1 MINSLYIHIPFCKK
15 KCLYC
20 DFNSFDNKSN
30 LINEYMNALK
40 KEIIAYNLKSL
51 DTVYIGG
58 GTPSFIDSRNI
69 VEVLSIIPTAKEVT
83 VEMNPCTVT
92 MDKLKDYKNAGV
104 NRISIGLQTTKD
116 DILKEI
122 GRAHSFDEFKK
133 AYEMIRG
140 VGFDNVNVDLMFGL
154 PSQSLQ
160 DLKESVDYLVS
171 INPEHISCYSLI
183 LHNDIFKHLPSDD
196 DERKMY
202 YYIKEKLK
210 ASGYELYEI
219 SNFAKSGFESKHN
232 LAYWNQKEYAGVG
245 AGASSYINGTRY
257 TNELNLEKYIE
268 LVDENFSQRYIE
280 EVQNIEDTLREYVI
294 LRLRLIE
301 GVNINDINL
310 KFGIDFENKFK
321 NEIDTLKKNNLIS
334 IIDSNLKLTDK
345 GLDFANV
352 VWREF
357 LE

>member
-1 MINSLYIHIPFCKK
+1 MIKSLYIHIPFCKK

-30 LINEYMNALK
+30 LINEYMDALK
-40 KEIIAYNLKSL
+40 KEITSYNLKSL

-69 VEVLSIIPTAKEVT
+69 VEILSIVPTAKEIT
-83 VEMNPCTVT
+83 IEMNPCTVT
-92 MDKLKDYKNAGV
+92 MDKLRDYKAAGV

-116 DILKEI
+116 NILKEI
-122 GRAHSFDEFKK
+122 GRAHSFDEFKR
-133 AYEMIRG
+133 AYEMIRNA
-140 VGFDNVNVDLMFGL
+140 GFDNVNVDLMFGL
-154 PSQSLQ
+154 PSQSFE

-183 LHNDIFKHLPSDD
+183 LHND
-196 DERKMY
+196 MY
-202 YYIKEKLK
+202 YYIKDKLK
-210 ASGYELYEI
+210 ASGYEHYEI

-245 AGASSYINGTRY
+245 AGASSYVNRMRY
-257 TNELNLEKYIE
+257 TNESNLEKYIQ

-280 EVQNIEDTLREYVI
+280 EVQAIEDTLREYII

-301 GVNINDINL
+301 GLNINDINS
-310 KFGIDFENKFK
+310 KFKIDFESKFK
-321 NEIDTLKKNNLIS
+321 SEIYNLKKNDLIN
-334 IIDSNLKLTDK
+334 I
-345 GLDFANV
+345 
-352 VWREF
+352 
-357 LE
+357 